1 MKAVVI
7 RQHGEISELTYE
19 ASWPDPVAGEGAV
32 VIAVKACAL
41 NYHDLFTL
49 RGMPGIKVPMPIIM
63 GIDVAGEIASVGP
76 GVTKWKVGDRVVVDP
91 LDKKTGKLLGERMDG
106 GLAEYCVVDADMLL
120 PLPAD
125 VSFADAAAL
134 PVAYGTAYR
143 MMMTRGKI
151 QAGEKVLIL
160 GASGGVGTC
169 CVQLAKLA
177 GAHVIAAASTAEKL
191 ARLKAI
197 GADEGINYKTDDFMK
212 VVYERHGKPRVYG
225 PGSGTGGVDVIVNF
239 TGGDTWVPS
248 LRSLR
253 QAGRLLTCGATAGF
267 DPKTDLRYLWTF
279 ELDVRGS
286 NAWERSDLFAL
297 LELVQQKKLMP
308 TIDAALPLAKTA
320 DAFTQLNERN
330 FFGKIIIEPHR

>member
-7 RQHGEISELTYE
+7 RQHGEIDELSYE
-19 ASWPDPVAGEGAV
+19 TAWPDPVAGEGS
-32 VIAVKACAL
+32 VIIAIKACAL

-63 GIDVAGEIASVGP
+63 GIDVSGEIASVGP
-76 GVTKWKVGDRVVVDP
+76 GVTGWKVGDRVVVDP

-120 PLPAD
+120 KLPEG
-125 VSFADAAAL
+125 VTFADAAAL

-143 MMMTRGKI
+143 MMVTRGKVV
-151 QAGEKVLIL
+151 ADEKVLIL

-169 CVQLAKLA
+169 CVQLARLA
-177 GAHVIAAASTAEKL
+177 GAHVVAAASTAGKL
-191 ARLKAI
+191 ERLIAI
-197 GADEGINYKTDDFMK
+197 GAHEGINYKTEDFMK
-212 VVYERHGKPRVYG
+212 AVYTRFGKPKVYG
-225 PGSGTGGVDVIVNF
+225 PGSGGGGVDVIVNF

-253 QAGRLLTCGATAGF
+253 QGGRLLTCGATAGF
-267 DPKTDLRYLWTF
+267 DPKTDLRYIWTF
-279 ELDVRGS
+279 ELDIRGS

-297 LELVQQKKLMP
+297 LNLVKQRKLVP
-308 TIDAALPLAKTA
+308 TIDAVLPLAEAK
-320 DAFTQLNERN
+320 DAFTRLADRN
-330 FFGKIIIEPHR
+330 FFGKLIIEP